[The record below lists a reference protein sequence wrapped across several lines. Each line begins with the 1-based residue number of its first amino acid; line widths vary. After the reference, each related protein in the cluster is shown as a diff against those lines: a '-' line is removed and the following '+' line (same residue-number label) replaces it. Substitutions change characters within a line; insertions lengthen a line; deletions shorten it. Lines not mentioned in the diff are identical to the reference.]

1 MDKWYDDPSSAVRA
15 QKHQANECIASIAIS
30 NVQDNATLG
39 YTKYLYAQDRD
50 DKLIRAYNISFDAEN
65 TRLDTGGG
73 FVVQG
78 NPGIINTGLGITAR
92 PDHAG
97 GDDVIALYQTD
108 GSHIGYYE
116 RDSDGVSW
124 ISANIGVP
132 P

>member
-1 MDKWYDDPSSAVRA
+1 MDKWYVGCGTRQSQIDE
-15 QKHQANECIASIAIS
+15 ANSRTASVAIS

-39 YTKYLYAQDRD
+39 YTKYLYAQDMN

-65 TRLDTGGG
+65 TKLDNGGG

-78 NPGIINTGLGITAR
+78 NPGIGNTGLGITAR
-92 PDHAG
+92 PDAAG

-124 ISANIGVP
+124 TSANIGIP